1 MWLSRS
7 TCRTGRTYQIPVAL
21 GTISCSLF
29 LETVGSQDNTN
40 PPIFPPTSRLL
51 ILTLLC
57 RLISPASYE
66 ECRIAWFVGFTSVYT
81 CRLGDLLATSIA
93 LNIICILSTSTLI
106 HLVQPSILDFG
117 FTVLHISARVE
128 QGTWKL
134 VFSALNPWALPPKSP
149 PAAVF
154 HISTNS
160 NSVFQLHGQNS
171 RIRQNDMWVAKR
183 EVKKQTKRKF
193 LLVILNFA

>member
-29 LETVGSQDNTN
+29 LETVGSQDSTN

-117 FTVLHISARVE
+117 FTVLHPHLGSC
-128 QGTWKL
+128 GTRHLK
-134 VFSALNPWALPPKSP
+134 VSIFSLELLGSPPKAPSCC
-149 PAAVF
+149 
-154 HISTNS
+154 
-160 NSVFQLHGQNS
+160 SVPHFN
-171 RIRQNDMWVAKR
+171 
-183 EVKKQTKRKF
+183 
-193 LLVILNFA
+193 